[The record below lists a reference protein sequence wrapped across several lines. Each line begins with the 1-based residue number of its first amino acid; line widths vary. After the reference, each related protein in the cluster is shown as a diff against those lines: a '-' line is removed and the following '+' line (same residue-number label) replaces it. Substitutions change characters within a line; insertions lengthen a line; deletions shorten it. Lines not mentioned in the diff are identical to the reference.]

1 MTLIWILCGI
11 VLLVLLVLFVRW
23 WLIVQL
29 DKRISN
35 YQSDLLNRHI
45 EEVEQMY
52 KQVRGW
58 RHDYRNHIQV
68 MKAHLDAARYEELN
82 QYLYALSEDLNTVDT
97 VLKTGN
103 VMVDAIL
110 NSKLNLAESQGIQ
123 VNAKAT
129 VPPALS
135 VEPLDICVIIG
146 NLMDNAIEACGRIS
160 DAKERFIRVYMGTH
174 KGQFYISV
182 TNSASELRRK
192 GLHYL
197 STKAHGDHGFGLMR
211 IDHITKKCGG
221 AVNRQSEEG
230 VFATEIL
237 LPI

>member
-1 MTLIWILCGI
+1 MKYLWLLGGILLLGI
-11 VLLVLLVLFVRW
+11 LVLLVRC
-23 WLIVQL
+23 WLIRQV
-29 DKRISN
+29 DRRISN
-35 YQSDLLNRHI
+35 YQNDLLNRHI

-52 KQVRGW
+52 RQVRGW
-58 RHDYRNHIQV
+58 RHDYRNHIQM
-68 MKAHLDAARYEELN
+68 MKAHLDAGRYEDLDH
-82 QYLYALSEDLNTVDT
+82 YLQLLGEDLASVDT
-97 VLKTGN
+97 VIKTGN

-110 NSKLNLAESQGIQ
+110 NSKLNLAASQNIT

-135 VEPLDICVIIG
+135 VEPLDICVILG
-146 NLMDNAIEACGRIS
+146 NLMDNAIEACMRIADS
-160 DAKERFIRVYMGTH
+160 EKRFIRVYMGTH

-182 TNSASELRRK
+182 TNAASEFRRK
-192 GLHYL
+192 GQSYL
-197 STKAHGDHGFGLMR
+197 STKSQVGHGFGLMR
-211 IDHITKKCGG
+211 IDRITTKYGG